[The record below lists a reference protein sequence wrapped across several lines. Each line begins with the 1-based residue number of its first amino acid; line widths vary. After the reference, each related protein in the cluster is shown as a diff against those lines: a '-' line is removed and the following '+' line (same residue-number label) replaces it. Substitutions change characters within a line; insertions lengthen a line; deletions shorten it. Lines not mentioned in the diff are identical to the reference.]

1 MPLAEDQHPVSDLRP
16 GGEHAPFR
24 IRVRARAPGR
34 DLHDLDTG
42 VGQDRVK
49 RCGELPG
56 PVTDLEPEAGGAITY
71 IHQEVA
77 GSAARSRDRPGS
89 Q

>member
-16 GGEHAPFR
+16 GGEHEPFR

-49 RCGELPG
+49 RRGELPG
-56 PVTDLEPEAGGAITY
+56 PVTDLEPEAGGAVT
-71 IHQEVA
+71 
-77 GSAARSRDRPGS
+77 
-89 Q
+89 